1 MQNVSARTPA
11 PELSSQTTSNH
22 SANNFDF
29 LRFLFAAIVIF
40 SHSFALCGVG
50 KSEPLSVLS
59 GGQTYTAEIAVDGF
73 FVISGFL
80 ITASWRRRPQWS
92 EYLQKRVLRIYP
104 GFLVVCL
111 LCAFLVGPIGAVS
124 PPAYF
129 QQFQIGSFL
138 RHLVLLDKLT
148 LPPTFSQNF
157 APNEVNG
164 SLWTIKIEFEF
175 YLITALLGTFGLF
188 RRRVLVLAF
197 AAACLLLETAVSL
210 PFVSVTLPDTLTSHL
225 RFLTYFL
232 AGMACFL
239 YRDKIAYNRAGVA
252 AAVVVLGIGAATHA
266 FGAVMA
272 LPVVYLLLAAAFSP
286 TVRLHRFAQ
295 TQDISYG
302 LYLYAWPIQQLLVQ
316 HFDGLHNP
324 WSLFLTA
331 LPLTALAATLSW
343 HLIEKPCLRFKPNS
357 LSRGKRAV
365 RAEEKLPAHRAG
377 VALEGADDI

>member
-11 PELSSQTTSNH
+11 PELSSPSVSNH

-80 ITASWRRRPQWS
+80 ITASWLRRPKWS

-124 PPAYF
+124 PHVYF
-129 QQFQIGSFL
+129 HQFQSGPFL

-157 APNEVNG
+157 VPNEVNG

-175 YLITALLGTFGLF
+175 YLMTALLGTFGLF

-197 AAACLLLETAVSL
+197 AAACLLLETALSL
-210 PFVSVTLPDTLTSHL
+210 PGISVSLPDTLTSHL
-225 RFLTYFL
+225 RFLNYFL
-232 AGMACFL
+232 AGMVCFL
-239 YRDKIAYNRAGVA
+239 YRDKISFGAWGA
-252 AAVVVLGIGAATHA
+252 AAAALVLAVGTATHA
-266 FGAVMA
+266 LGAVMA
-272 LPVVYLLLAAAFSP
+272 LPVVYLILAAAFSP
-286 TVRLHRFAQ
+286 AVRLHRFAQ

-316 HFDGLHNP
+316 HFDALHSP
-324 WSLFLTA
+324 WSLFLIA

-357 LSRGKRAV
+357 LSRGGRAV
-365 RAEEKLPAHRAG
+365 QADEELPAHRAG

>member
-1 MQNVSARTPA
+1 M
-11 PELSSQTTSNH
+11 SNH

-50 KSEPLSVLS
+50 KREPLSVLS
-59 GGQTYTAEIAVDGF
+59 GGQTYTAEIAVNGF

-80 ITASWRRRPQWS
+80 ITASWLRRPQWS

-124 PPAYF
+124 PHAYF
-129 QQFQIGSFL
+129 QQFRIGAFL
-138 RHLVLLDKLT
+138 HHLFLLDKLS
-148 LPPTFSQNF
+148 LPPTFSHNF
-157 APNEVNG
+157 VPNEVNS

-175 YLITALLGTFGLF
+175 YLMTALLGTFGLF
-188 RRRVLVLAF
+188 QRRGVLLAF
-197 AAACLLLETAVSL
+197 AAACLLSQTALAL
-210 PFVSVTLPDTLTSHL
+210 PFVSVTLPDALTIHL

-232 AGMACFL
+232 AGMVFFL

-252 AAVVVLGIGAATHA
+252 AAVVVLGIGAAAHTLA
-266 FGAVMA
+266 AVIA

-286 TVRLHRFAQ
+286 AVRLHRFAQ

-316 HFDGLHNP
+316 HFGALHNP
-324 WSLFLTA
+324 WSLFLSA
-331 LPLTALAATLSW
+331 LPLTALAAALSW
-343 HLIEKPCLRFKPNS
+343 HLIEKPCLRFKPGS
-357 LSRGKRAV
+357 GSAGRK
-365 RAEEKLPAHRAG
+365 KLPAHRAG
-377 VALEGADDI
+377 VALEGSDDS

>member
-1 MQNVSARTPA
+1 MRDVSARASA
-11 PELSSQTTSNH
+11 PELPVPSVSNH

-50 KSEPLSVLS
+50 KREPLSVLS
-59 GGQTYTAEIAVDGF
+59 GGQTYMAEIAVNGF

-80 ITASWRRRPQWS
+80 ITASWLRRPQWS

-104 GFLVVCL
+104 GFLMVCL

-124 PPAYF
+124 PHTYF
-129 QQFQIGSFL
+129 QQLRIGAFL
-138 RHLVLLDKLT
+138 HHLFLLDKLS
-148 LPPTFSQNF
+148 LPPTFSHNF
-157 APNEVNG
+157 MPNEVNS

-175 YLITALLGTFGLF
+175 YLMTALLGTFGLF
-188 RRRVLVLAF
+188 QRRGVLLAF
-197 AAACLLLETAVSL
+197 AAACLLSQTALAL
-210 PFVSVTLPDTLTSHL
+210 PFVSVALPDTLTIHL

-232 AGMACFL
+232 AGMVFFL
-239 YRDKIAYNRAGVA
+239 YRDKIAYNGAGVA
-252 AAVVVLGIGAATHA
+252 AAVVLLGIGAAMHTLA
-266 FGAVMA
+266 AVIA

-286 TVRLHRFAQ
+286 AVRLHRFAQ

-316 HFDGLHNP
+316 HFGALHNP

-331 LPLTALAATLSW
+331 LPLTALAAALSW
-343 HLIEKPCLRFKPNS
+343 HLIEKPCLRFKKKNYQPIVPGS
-357 LSRGKRAV
+357 PLKGPTMFDV
-365 RAEEKLPAHRAG
+365 IQPP
-377 VALEGADDI
+377 